1 MTDVEN
7 ADADTEKSARLGFL
21 PKLILWGLVLLFAY
35 LYLGSLERGEQDG
48 AGGEQSGLAGLLQRF
63 GGGQASHEAASPA
76 PAPSP
81 DDTAAGTS
89 VATPQVAA
97 PVASVSPAPTPAPDL
112 ARAATAGSEE
122 GRGAVQEAATG
133 KAPGPTL
140 DSVSDAA
147 DRSPAPAVAE
157 QAADSADARAIAR
170 EEAKAFARSVM
181 DQPGAAE
188 PESAVGAHAAGG
200 SVRDDPAGGGSA
212 PSGFASA
219 DGAAGGADAGSPA
232 AVGPGAGA
240 PTAQAPPAAEMPRRT
255 AAGDVPADAMLD
267 AYHVRRLQAIEAAQR
282 RWQQPLRPPHFPV
295 APPPSFFGYP
305 ASAQPPY
312 PYPTPMYRY

>member
-76 PAPSP
+76 PAPAPSP
-81 DDTAAGTS
+81 DDTAAGTP
-89 VATPQVAA
+89 VATSQVAA
-97 PVASVSPAPTPAPDL
+97 PIASVSPAPDL
-112 ARAATAGSEE
+112 VQAATAGSDE
-122 GRGAVQEAATG
+122 GRGAVQEAASG
-133 KAPGPTL
+133 KAPGPTP

-147 DRSPAPAVAE
+147 DSSPAPAVAE

-181 DQPGAAE
+181 DQPGAEE
-188 PESAVGAHAAGG
+188 PESSVGAHAEGG
-200 SVRDDPAGGGSA
+200 SARDDPAGDGAA
-212 PSGFASA
+212 PSGLASA

-232 AVGPGAGA
+232 AVGAGA
-240 PTAQAPPAAEMPRRT
+240 PPAQAPPAAEMPQRT

-267 AYHVRRLQAIEAAQR
+267 AYHARRLQAIEAAQR